1 MTCLVNVVLVI
12 DYAAGDT
19 GRPGHMATTPVMLIH
34 ARNAVWLRQLQF
46 DLLQMDVYSLCIL
59 CAFYVI

>member
-19 GRPGHMATTPVMLIH
+19 GRTGHMAATPVMLIH
-34 ARNAVWLRQLQF
+34 ARNAVWLRQLER
-46 DLLQMDVYSLCIL
+46 D
-59 CAFYVI
+59 

>member
-34 ARNAVWLRQLQF
+34 ARNAVWLRQLERDSIQ
-46 DLLQMDVYSLCIL
+46 
-59 CAFYVI
+59 